1 MIALDL
7 FAGTGWGVA
16 CQRLGIE
23 EMGVEIMPEARATRA
38 ANGMHTRRAREAM
51 GNPERVTVEEA
62 AALQSYPAGFEWCG
76 TKTKRFLQIGNAV
89 PPLMAEAILKAAT
102 S

>member
-23 EMGVEIMPEARATRA
+23 EMGVEIM
-38 ANGMHTRRAREAM
+38 
-51 GNPERVTVEEA
+51 
-62 AALQSYPAGFEWCG
+62 
-76 TKTKRFLQIGNAV
+76 
-89 PPLMAEAILKAAT
+89 AEAILKAAT

>member
-1 MIALDL
+1 MTSKADRNLWEERPA
-7 FAGTGWGVA
+7 FTVTGG
-16 CQRLGIE
+16 GS
-23 EMGVEIMPEARATRA
+23 ATGGA
-38 ANGMHTRRAREAM
+38 EVFGRRAREAM